1 MGAKAVKDSRNG
13 QNGWEMVNRKMSG
26 LIKLESKWLEG
37 EVPVGSSDGPEAQ
50 KGWNWRHLAS
60 S

>member
-1 MGAKAVKDSRNG
+1 MGEKAVEDSRKG

-26 LIKLESKWLEG
+26 LIKLESKWLAE
-37 EVPVGSSDGPEAQ
+37 EVPVGSSDCPESQ